1 MILSFKDYL
10 FCFSNNMSTKKTRMI
25 ELIACLSCGFFVAGT
40 IIFLIGKKRREKNK
54 TPSDMIDLDHY

>member
-1 MILSFKDYL
+1 MGFTGILNQKESK
-10 FCFSNNMSTKKTRMI
+10 NNTI

>member
-1 MILSFKDYL
+1 MGFTSILNQKESK
-10 FCFSNNMSTKKTRMI
+10 NNTI

-54 TPSDMIDLDHY
+54 TPNDMIDLDHY